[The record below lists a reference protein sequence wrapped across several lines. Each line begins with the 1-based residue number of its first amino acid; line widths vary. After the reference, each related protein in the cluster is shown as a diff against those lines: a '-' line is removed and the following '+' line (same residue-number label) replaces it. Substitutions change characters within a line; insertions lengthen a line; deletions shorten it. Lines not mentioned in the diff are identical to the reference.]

1 MGEHSLLA
9 FTVHG
14 LIMLTCFAWS
24 PPQKAPFRAM
34 ESPAKSFNTNSKTQ
48 NIARFF

>member
-14 LIMLTCFAWS
+14 LIMLTVLHGH
-24 PPQKAPFRAM
+24 PPFRAM